1 MKAVIRT
8 PEERRQMRL
17 QGDRRARV
25 CQIQLWCTAS
35 ILRTVVTEII
45 PLCGS
50 AGWWMA
56 AVCLMP
62 GVAVFLLL
70 RWMMR
75 RTGAGTLN
83 EGIRRSTGQAG
94 VRCFSVLMPLLL
106 MLDGAASMTALVTI
120 FTEGIGTEGTQIT
133 MAALTLAAVAGCL
146 HRDGLPWGIWLM
158 RRGLLLIALAAAGV
172 MLGMIRPDGLHPL
185 LGQGGHAVLAAGR
198 AGASMGWCLILLL
211 TVEDAGRGYAVR
223 LTFPLAATIG
233 AGLLLCL
240 TYPCETLLQQGTLAE
255 KLLQGALHLPPALR
269 TVVHAL
275 IMLTLLLSIATA
287 VQLATEQ
294 LLAPSGRELVWLPYL
309 LAAGIAATQCLN
321 IRRLWQVLNL
331 LLHVGPV
338 LLMAG
343 ALLLLFRRK
352 PCSDASS

>member
-1 MKAVIRT
+1 MKAVFRT

-17 QGDRRARV
+17 RGDRRARA
-25 CQIQLWCTAS
+25 CQIQLWCTVS

-50 AGWWMA
+50 AGWWV
-56 AVCLMP
+56 AVACLLP

-70 RWMMR
+70 RWMMH

-83 EGIRRSTGQAG
+83 EGVRRSAGKAG
-94 VRCFSVLMPLLL
+94 VWSLSVLLALLL
-106 MLDGAASMTALVTI
+106 LIDGAASMTALVTI
-120 FTEGIGTEGTQIT
+120 FTEGIGTEGTQVT

-158 RRGLLLIALAAAGV
+158 RRGILLIALAAAGV
-172 MLGMIRPDGLHPL
+172 MLSMIRPDGVHPL
-185 LGQGGHAVLAAGR
+185 LGQGAATVLAACR

-211 TVEDAGRGYAVR
+211 TVEDAGHGYAAR
-223 LTFPLAATIG
+223 LTLPVVATG
-233 AGLLLCL
+233 CAGLLLCL

-269 TVVHAL
+269 TVVHTL

-294 LLAPSGRELVWLPYL
+294 LLTPSGREVVWLPYGLATL
-309 LAAGIAATQCLN
+309 LAATQCLN
-321 IRRLWQVLNL
+321 IRALWQVLNALLRYGPL
-331 LLHVGPV
+331 LLA
-338 LLMAG
+338 AG

>member
-50 AGWWMA
+50 AGWWVA
-56 AVCLMP
+56 VVCLMP
-62 GVAVFLLL
+62 GTAVFGLL

-75 RTGAGTLN
+75 RTGSGTLS
-83 EGIRRSTGQAG
+83 EGVRRSAGQAG
-94 VRCFSVLMPLLL
+94 VWCFSVLMALLL
-106 MLDGAASMTALVTI
+106 MMDGAASMTALVTI

-133 MAALTLAAVAGCL
+133 MAVLTLAAVAGCL

-158 RRGLLLIALAAAGV
+158 RRGILLIALAVAGV
-172 MLGMIRPDGLHPL
+172 MLGMIRPDGIHPL
-185 LGQGGHAVLAAGR
+185 LGQGSGTVLAACR

-211 TVEDAGRGYAVR
+211 TVEDAGHGYAVR
-223 LTFPLAATIG
+223 LTLPLTATG
-233 AGLLLCL
+233 CAGVLLCL
-240 TYPCETLLQQGTLAE
+240 TYPCETLWQQGTLAE

-321 IRRLWQVLNL
+321 IRRLWQVLNML
-331 LLHVGPV
+331 LRIGPM
-338 LLMAG
+338 LLAAG

-352 PCSDASS
+352 SCSDASS